1 MPLEYFGVE
10 TNHFVQQ
17 PQFQSSNANISFI
30 RPPMNMLDISMN
42 GGNKKVNFSSKIFL
56 SAIDEISN
64 KLNTPVEK
72 KLEMSKKLKEKFE
85 NLFTE
90 IFNKT
95 IKKLQDKTHLK
106 HQELSATLDI
116 KKYHYIR

>member
-1 MPLEYFGVE
+1 MIYNFIEFHLKKFMKKSKGGKIVMPLEYFGVE

-30 RPPMNMLDISMN
+30 RPPMNMLDISMT

-72 KLEMSKKLKEKFE
+72 KLEMSKKLKEKF
-85 NLFTE
+85 
-90 IFNKT
+90 
-95 IKKLQDKTHLK
+95 
-106 HQELSATLDI
+106 
-116 KKYHYIR
+116 